1 MGKRRERFVSSSG
14 MVHDTKLKMLFHSFY
29 QYLYRNTTLQS
40 KTHLVCLKI
49 QQCKPDSGRLWM
61 VIIPNTRQFGID
73 NVEMRQVLSALHQK
87 NKVFSMMAQL
97 RTGSQVT
104 VRWARGSPSLTSKIE
119 AQLQVSQS
127 LRELRRSMQVSSG
140 EQSSSLPTRGNIA
153 PDLPSWD
160 KNELQACNP
169 LPQTF

>member
-1 MGKRRERFVSSSG
+1 MTRLYPSEGPVTRFDTRNRKVSLRTRKHGMGKRRERFVSCSWI
-14 MVHDTKLKMLFHSFY
+14 VHDTKLKMVFHSFY

-87 NKVFSMMAQL
+87 NEL
-97 RTGSQVT
+97 LDE
-104 VRWARGSPSLTSKIE
+104 SLLHDGTT
-119 AQLQVSQS
+119 AHRQS
-127 LRELRRSMQVSSG
+127 GHGKMSSWI
-140 EQSSSLPTRGNIA
+140 SFIN
-153 PDLPSWD
+153 
-160 KNELQACNP
+160 
-169 LPQTF
+169 F